1 MASVSTQ
8 KSTGLKRVLFEGLDG
23 RRVAIHLGKV
33 SMASARE
40 IAGHIDHLVVCRQS
54 STDCRRSTRDWIQ
67 RIRSDWPKLAS
78 RLANMGL
85 IAAPLQADQAFTD
98 FVDNLVSSRTDVK
111 PNTLKLWRQSA
122 EKIRLFF
129 GDRMIR
135 SLTTKDGSN
144 FLRWLSTSVDL
155 GGAGH
160 SASTPSKHLTIAKG
174 FLNEAVDAEILSTN
188 PFQKV
193 KADRTVDKRRRR
205 FVSASLIESVINSTE
220 DVELRAIIALSRWGG
235 LRTPSEP
242 FALQWQHI
250 DWERKRITVPA
261 VKTKLRELPLF
272 PELVPYLTLLM
283 NTAADQSPAGHLI
296 NRLNQF
302 SDSNLR
308 KQLAQ
313 TILSAGSTP
322 WPKIF
327 HNLRASRQTELEE
340 RFPRKTV
347 CEWMGNSEAVADQHY
362 LQVLEEHY
370 DRAVVGEKP
379 ATWSVSTELIQR
391 LPISTHLVPKTTHLR
406 P

>member
-1 MASVSTQ
+1 VSTQ
-8 KSTGLKRVLFEGLDG
+8 KSTGLRRVLFDGLDG

-40 IAGHIDHLVVCRQS
+40 IAGHVDHLVGCRRS

-85 IAAPLQADQAFTD
+85 IAAPLQADQPFTD
-98 FVDNLVSSRTDVK
+98 FVDNLLSSRTDVK
-111 PNTLKLWRQSA
+111 PNTLKLWRQTA

-129 GDRMIR
+129 GNWMIR
-135 SLTTKDGSN
+135 SLTAKDGSN

-155 GGAGH
+155 AGAGL
-160 SASTPSKHLTIAKG
+160 SASTPGKHLTIAKG
-174 FLNEAVDAEILSTN
+174 FLNEAVDAEILSAN
-188 PFQKV
+188 PFQKIHG
-193 KADRTVDKRRRR
+193 DRTVNRRRR
-205 FVSASLIESVINSTE
+205 CFIPAERIENIIDYT
-220 DVELRAIIALSRWGG
+220 DDLELRAIISLSRWGG

-250 DWERKRITVPA
+250 DWERLRITVPA
-261 VKTKLRELPLF
+261 VKTKVRELPLF
-272 PELVPYLTLLM
+272 PELAPHLL
-283 NTAADQSPAGHLI
+283 ALLAGTQ
-296 NRLNQF
+296 NRLPDDYLFPRLKQF

-308 KQLAQ
+308 KLMKR
-313 TILSAGSTP
+313 TILSAGSAP

-347 CEWMGNSEAVADQHY
+347 CEWMGNSETVADQHY
-362 LQVLEEHY
+362 LQVLEEHF
-370 DRAVVGEKP
+370 DRAVVGESP
-379 ATWSVSTELIQR
+379 AAYL
-391 LPISTHLVPKTTHLR
+391 LV
-406 P
+406 

>member
-8 KSTGLKRVLFEGLDG
+8 KSTGFRRVLFQGLDG
-23 RRVAIHLGKV
+23 QRAAIHLGKV

-40 IAGHIDHLVVCRQS
+40 IAGHVDHLAVCRRS
-54 STDCRRSTRDWIQ
+54 GVDCRRSTRDWIE
-67 RIRSDWPKLAS
+67 RIQTDWPKLAN
-78 RLANMGL
+78 RLFELGL
-85 IAAPLQADQAFTD
+85 IRNTVQADQQFES
-98 FVDNLVSSRTDVK
+98 FVDRLIATRSDVK

-122 EKIRLFF
+122 QKIQQFF
-129 GDRMIR
+129 GDRMLR
-135 SLTTKDGSN
+135 SLTAKDGN
-144 FLRWLSTSVDL
+144 DYLRWLSSAVEH

-160 SASTPSKHLTIAKG
+160 SASTPSKHLNIAKG
-174 FLNEAVDAEILSTN
+174 FLNEAVDAEILVAN

-193 KADRTVDKRRRR
+193 KADRSVDKRRRR

-250 DWERKRITVPA
+250 DWQRQRITVPA

-272 PELVPYLTLLM
+272 PELVPYLTVLM
-283 NTAADQSPAGHLI
+283 NAAADQSPAGHLI
-296 NRLNQF
+296 NRLSQF

-308 KQLAQ
+308 KQLTQ
-313 TILSAGSTP
+313 TILSAGSAP

-347 CEWMGNSEAVADQHY
+347 CEWMGNSETVADQHY

-370 DRAVVGEKP
+370 DRAVVGETP
-379 ATWSVSTELIQR
+379 AHWLSS
-391 LPISTHLVPKTTHLR
+391 
-406 P
+406 

>member
-8 KSTGLKRVLFEGLDG
+8 KSTGLRRVLFEGLDG

-33 SMASARE
+33 SMATARE

-85 IAAPLQADQAFTD
+85 IAAPLQADQPFTD
-98 FVDNLVSSRTDVK
+98 FVDNLVCSRNDVK
-111 PNTLKLWRQSA
+111 PNTLKLWRQTA

-129 GDRMIR
+129 GYRMIR
-135 SLTTKDGSN
+135 SLTAKDGSN
-144 FLRWLSTSVDL
+144 FIRWLGTSVDL
-155 GGAGH
+155 GGAGL
-160 SASTPSKHLTIAKG
+160 SASTPGKHLTIAKG
-174 FLNEAVDAEILSTN
+174 FLNEAVDAEILAAN
-188 PFQKV
+188 PFQKIHG
-193 KADRTVDKRRRR
+193 DRTTNRRRR
-205 FVSASLIESVINSTE
+205 CFIPTKQIEAVIGCTE
-220 DVELRAIIALSRWGG
+220 DPELRTIIALSRWGG

-250 DWERKRITVPA
+250 DWERLRITVPA
-261 VKTKLRELPLF
+261 VKTKVRELPLF
-272 PELVPYLTLLM
+272 PELVPYLQELL
-283 NTAADQSPAGHLI
+283 AGAQNQLPDGYLFP
-296 NRLNQF
+296 RLKQF

-308 KQLAQ
+308 KQMKQ
-313 TILSAGSTP
+313 TIVSAGLAP

-347 CEWMGNSEAVADQHY
+347 CEWMGNSETVADQHY
-362 LQVLEEHY
+362 LQVLDEHF
-370 DRAVVGEKP
+370 DRAVVGERQ
-379 ATWSVSTELIQR
+379 AAWLSS
-391 LPISTHLVPKTTHLR
+391 
-406 P
+406 

>member
-8 KSTGLKRVLFEGLDG
+8 KNSGLRRVLFDGFDG

-40 IAGHIDHLVVCRQS
+40 IAGHIDHLVGCRRS
-54 STDCRRSTRDWIQ
+54 SIDCRRSTRDWIQ

-78 RLANMGL
+78 RLADMGL
-85 IAAPLQADQAFTD
+85 IAAPLQADQPFTD
-98 FVDNLVSSRTDVK
+98 FVDNLVSSRADVK
-111 PNTLKLWRQSA
+111 PNTLKVWRQTA

-129 GDRMIR
+129 GNRMTR
-135 SLTTKDGSN
+135 SLTAKDGRN

-155 GGAGH
+155 GGAGL
-160 SASTPSKHLTIAKG
+160 SASTPGKHLTIAKG
-174 FLNEAVDAEILSTN
+174 FLNEAVDAEILSAN
-188 PFQKV
+188 PFQRIHGDRKV
-193 KADRTVDKRRRR
+193 NRRRCFIPSIR
-205 FVSASLIESVINSTE
+205 IEKVIDCT
-220 DVELRAIIALSRWGG
+220 DDLELRTIIALSRWGG

-250 DWERKRITVPA
+250 DWERLRITVPA

-272 PELVPYLTLLM
+272 PELVPYLTALM
-283 NTAADQSPAGHLI
+283 TGTQNQLPDENLFP
-296 NRLNQF
+296 RLKQF

-308 KQLAQ
+308 KQMKR
-313 TILSAGSTP
+313 TILSAGSAP

-347 CEWMGNSEAVADQHY
+347 CEWMGNSETVADQHY
-362 LQVLEEHY
+362 LQVLDEHF
-370 DRAVVGEKP
+370 DRAVVGE
-379 ATWSVSTELIQR
+379 AGSAWLAS
-391 LPISTHLVPKTTHLR
+391 
-406 P
+406 